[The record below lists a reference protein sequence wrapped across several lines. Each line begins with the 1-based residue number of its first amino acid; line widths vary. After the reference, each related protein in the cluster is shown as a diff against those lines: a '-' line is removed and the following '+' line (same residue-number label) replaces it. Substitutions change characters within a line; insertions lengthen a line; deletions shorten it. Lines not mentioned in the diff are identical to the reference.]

1 MVARP
6 APVNR
11 WNPPLQPMNRVGR
24 NIEGAKIYQQ
34 SSPLSPRPSF
44 GMDGKNLSSSPRPVF
59 SPAGKQPAYS
69 ASASRNNAEG
79 TQPSVVRPVFPSDHS
94 RPSLASRPEFG
105 SAPPWRG
112 SGLGMSNQGQGRPE
126 FISPTQNTER
136 ALFSEHAVAPEAK
149 YARPG
154 QPAPSTW
161 SYHAPWASHRT
172 TTQADLA
179 THSAVIATSRA
190 NPTSHGIGF
199 SAGRYE
205 APSASLSGSS
215 ANNIATNNVG
225 NFVGSIERATAHTL
239 SLAGETMA
247 RQATPGNV
255 YGTALSTVAGL
266 APGGYGLG
274 IDAAL
279 AQNNMVNGASDLRN
293 ATSAL
298 YSGKLSQAAVGY
310 GGVAWNAGLGFVHG
324 MEMAPAALDSGLQSS
339 NVAAGYALQS
349 SSGFNKIGQSIPQL
363 SSDLIGRTVQ
373 TATTASRDVTN
384 TAAAAAAAAAGS
396 AVNQVVTPPSWYW
409 PPSSVIDRAPIVSTT
424 IALRDGANTATTI
437 GGAIPVVTTASKD
450 VTNIAASIGGAA
462 SQAATTASKDIA
474 SAAATTGNPTN
485 LATTAASS
493 LLGAVPVPGPGIA
506 LAHTLAKNTSAAGLQ
521 LTPAGKTMEG
531 TMAAGA
537 AADAAH
543 ATSSAVNGSIDLAKA
558 DTALFSGKL
567 SQYVSN
573 LGQAANNYGNSAVD
587 QLRGLTA
594 NALVGTANLGL
605 HSLKTLPAVTPSTA
619 LSTLVVA
626 IDPVGPAAGFMRSA
640 GRALSKDAVKTIQ
653 NNNEEE
659 IMWGGKPLMVNGMPV
674 VVNNPINA
682 AIAAGEGTAGGFLI
696 GASAAIDPVGTA
708 AGFMRSAGLTL
719 SKDAVKTIQNNNEEE
734 IMWGGKPLMVNGMPV
749 VVNNP
754 INAAIAAG
762 EGTAGGFL
770 IGASAAIDPVGTAI
784 GGVASVVKNDPRS
797 LIPGYGLP
805 EDVKNTL
812 TGASQI
818 YNDLTH
824 NNYTGAAISGV
835 STAVSGA
842 GTVANGASPYT
853 SHSITSQVVTNLPLN
868 SQPKSFSTIPG
879 TYVANSVPTSPYTSD
894 SITSQAITNS
904 PINSQPKSFS
914 TIPGTYNETQS
925 LAPRS
930 VAANS
935 ATASTD
941 INQAVSGAS
950 KDVTNATAAMGNTV
964 NQAVTT
970 ASKDVVAITNSLSSA
985 IKSIF

>member
-1 MVARP
+1 MRDQRRFVLYADGRRFRQRRRLQNQFLWIAILAGSNGWAGGLAYAAGLWEQPMVARP

-172 TTQADLA
+172 TTKADLA

-247 RQATPGNV
+247 RRATPGNV

-298 YSGKLSQAAVGY
+298 YSRKLSQAAVGY

-708 AGFMRSAGLTL
+708 
-719 SKDAVKTIQNNNEEE
+719 
-734 IMWGGKPLMVNGMPV
+734 
-749 VVNNP
+749 
-754 INAAIAAG
+754 
-762 EGTAGGFL
+762 
-770 IGASAAIDPVGTAI
+770 I

-904 PINSQPKSFS
+904 SLNPQSEFFS
-914 TIPGTYNETQS
+914 TIPGTY
-925 LAPRS
+925 
-930 VAANS
+930 VANS
-935 ATASTD
+935 VSTSPYKSHSITSQAITNSPLNPQPESFSTIASTD
-941 INQAVSGAS
+941 INQAVSGVS
-950 KDVTNATAAMGNTV
+950 KDVTNAAAAMGNTV

-970 ASKDVVAITNSLSSA
+970 ASKDVGAITNSLSSA

>member
-1 MVARP
+1 MRDQRRFVLYADGRRFRQRRRLQNQFLWIAILAGSNGWAGGLAYAAGLWEQPMVARP

-708 AGFMRSAGLTL
+708 
-719 SKDAVKTIQNNNEEE
+719 
-734 IMWGGKPLMVNGMPV
+734 
-749 VVNNP
+749 
-754 INAAIAAG
+754 
-762 EGTAGGFL
+762 
-770 IGASAAIDPVGTAI
+770 I

>member
-1 MVARP
+1 MRDQRRFVLYADGRRFRQRRRLQNQFLWIAILAGSNGWAGGLAYAAGLWEQPMVARP

-640 GRALSKDAVKTIQ
+640 G
-653 NNNEEE
+653 
-659 IMWGGKPLMVNGMPV
+659 
-674 VVNNPINA
+674 
-682 AIAAGEGTAGGFLI
+682 
-696 GASAAIDPVGTA
+696 
-708 AGFMRSAGLTL
+708 LTL